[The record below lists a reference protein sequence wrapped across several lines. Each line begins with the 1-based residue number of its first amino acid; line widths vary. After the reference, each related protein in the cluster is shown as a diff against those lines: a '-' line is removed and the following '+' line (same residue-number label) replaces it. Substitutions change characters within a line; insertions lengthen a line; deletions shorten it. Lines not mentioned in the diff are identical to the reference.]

1 MRVCGMMHA
10 FRFAGYSTVGM
21 VWAIDAWLREAG
33 GMEGR
38 ESISDVGV
46 ILASTACGG
55 WEQKMGWKE
64 SSKRVA
70 ADSSVCSRKDPRIVI
85 VIPSGSAISQS
96 IRHSDVRILGSHL
109 KSILSPLHLVPPPE
123 HRAQALIETGGGGRR
138 MEAAAVSWVG

>member
-10 FRFAGYSTVGM
+10 FRFAGYSKVGM

-46 ILASTACGG
+46 ILAWIVEHVWRVGG
-55 WEQKMGWKE
+55 KKMGWKE

-70 ADSSVCSRKDPRIVI
+70 ADSSVCSRK
-85 VIPSGSAISQS
+85 GSTSN
-96 IRHSDVRILGSHL
+96 
-109 KSILSPLHLVPPPE
+109 
-123 HRAQALIETGGGGRR
+123 
-138 MEAAAVSWVG
+138 